1 MFLRL
6 LDLLENTCFFDAN
19 GEGGN
24 GGAGGTNSTDDKG
37 NENKEGDDSSSGEET
52 ITLKKSEYEEM
63 LKNKFAEG
71 VRKAQ
76 QGKLDDKKDDT
87 NENKNKVNNTD
98 NDILSIKQELEL
110 LKAEKIAGKLG
121 IKPDYQEDLVALVRG
136 KGLELTEENL
146 KKEAEKH
153 KEWLLSNDGSTGGV
167 KKLGSTDGETNPP
180 VPNEE
185 EQAKK
190 LFRL

>member
-1 MFLRL
+1 MLSL
-6 LDLLENTCFFDAN
+6 LVLLGNACFFAATG
-19 GEGGN
+19 GEGG
-24 GGAGGTNSTDDKG
+24 GASEAANDKK
-37 NENKEGDDSSSGEET
+37 EKEGEESKEGNDSSSGEET

-63 LKNKFAEG
+63 LKNKFIEG

>member
-1 MFLRL
+1 MFLKL

-63 LKNKFAEG
+63 LKNKFIEG

>member
-1 MFLRL
+1 MFLKL

-37 NENKEGDDSSSGEET
+37 NENKEENGSSSSEET

-63 LKNKFAEG
+63 LKNKFIEG

-146 KKEAEKH
+146 KKEVEKH

>member
-37 NENKEGDDSSSGEET
+37 NENKEGNGSSSGEET

-146 KKEAEKH
+146 KKEVEKH

>member
-1 MFLRL
+1 MLRL

-19 GEGGN
+19 GEEGGN

-37 NENKEGDDSSSGEET
+37 KENKEGNGSSSGEET